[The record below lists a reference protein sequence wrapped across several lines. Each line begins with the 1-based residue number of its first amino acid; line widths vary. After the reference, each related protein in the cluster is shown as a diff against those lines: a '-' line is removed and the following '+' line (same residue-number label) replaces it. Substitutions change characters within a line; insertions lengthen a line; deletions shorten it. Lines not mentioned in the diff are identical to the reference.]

1 VFGLKP
7 GFGELEPTGKRQ
19 MAVGDTRGLAARDLN
34 LLCEWL
40 NRGADDGNGYCL
52 STLPAI

>member
-1 VFGLKP
+1 MFGLKP

-19 MAVGDTRGLAARDLN
+19 MAVGDTTGLAARELN

-52 STLPAI
+52 STLAAI